1 MITRRILLKNS
12 GLALVG
18 MGAVPSFVFRTI
30 LAATGDNRRR
40 KVLITVFQRG
50 GMDGLNTVV
59 PFGEKDYYSGRPRIA
74 IPAPSS
80 KRESALDLNGFFGLH
95 PSLKPLHDLYRE
107 RQLAIVHAAGS
118 PNSTRSHFDAQDFM
132 ESARSR
138 CQEHF

>member
-1 MITRRILLKNS
+1 MITRRIFLKNS

-18 MGAVPSFVFRTI
+18 MGAVPSFVFRTV
-30 LAATGDNRRR
+30 LAAPGDDRRK

-59 PFGEKDYYSGRPRIA
+59 PFGEKGYYSSRPTIA

-95 PSLKPLHDLYRE
+95 PALKPLHGLYQ
-107 RQLAIVHAAGS
+107 RQELAIIHAAGS
-118 PNSTRSHFDAQDFM
+118 PPLHALTFRCSGLYGVG
-132 ESARSR
+132 RSR